1 MKDFILRSDRIIQT
15 GDIVRHF
22 KKEMKQEYE
31 NSKRY
36 LYEVL
41 WIALDTTNDIYVYI
55 YKSLATGELYTREI
69 AEFLSEVD
77 HKKYPDIKQK
87 YRFEKVEK

>member
-22 KKEMKQEYE
+22 KKETKPEYE

-41 WIALDTTNDIYVYI
+41 GIALDTTTDIYVYV

-69 AEFLSEVD
+69 SEFLSEVD
-77 HKKYPDIKQK
+77 RKKYSNIKQK
-87 YRFEKVEK
+87 YRFEKVKS